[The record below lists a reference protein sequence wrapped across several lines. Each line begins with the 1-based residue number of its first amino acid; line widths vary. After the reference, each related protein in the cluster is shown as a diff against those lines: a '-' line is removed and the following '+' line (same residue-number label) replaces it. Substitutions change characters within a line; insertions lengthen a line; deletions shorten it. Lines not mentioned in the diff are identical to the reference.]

1 MNSSPV
7 LQQDRIDTLV
17 PHEVYRTLARAAELT
32 GASVDQFLVQ
42 SALKEARAVIEHDE
56 RFIRLSG
63 TDWTW
68 LLDLIDHPPPFNA
81 RLEAAFE
88 RYHQARRDD
97 ADCAFDWR
105 P

>member
-1 MNSSPV
+1 MSSSPV
-7 LQQDRIDTLV
+7 LQQERIDTLV
-17 PHEVYRTLARAAELT
+17 PQEVYRTLARAAELT

-42 SALKEARAVIEHDE
+42 SALKEARAVIEHE
-56 RFIRLSG
+56 QFIRLSEA
-63 TDWTW
+63 DWTW
-68 LLDLIDHPPPFNA
+68 LLDLIDHPPPFNP